1 MVSHARKP
9 SKERQRE
16 IILAVLRI
24 IGERGV
30 SSLTAAAIATEIG
43 VTSGALFRHYESLDE
58 IYRAVLHYA
67 KTTIETTFPDD
78 ALPPIERLFT
88 FTRNRVQLLGASPG
102 LAWLMR
108 SEQADGVFPSDAVS
122 ILWDI
127 TRRSREF
134 IQHALLEGVED
145 GTIRDDIDSD
155 VLLLL
160 ITGTMHALIG
170 IPGIRQTA
178 EGAQASLP
186 ARVLLA
192 LEQLLRGPH

>member
-67 KTTIETTFPDD
+67 KTTIETTFPDV

-108 SEQADGVFPSDAVS
+108 SEQADGVFPSDAVA

-178 EGAQASLP
+178 EGAQANLP
-186 ARVLLA
+186 SRVLLA

>member
-67 KTTIETTFPDD
+67 KTTIETTFPDV

-108 SEQADGVFPSDAVS
+108 SEQADGVFPSDAVA

-160 ITGTMHALIG
+160 IMGTMHALIG

-178 EGAQASLP
+178 EGAQANLP
-186 ARVLLA
+186 SRVLLA
-192 LEQLLRGPH
+192 LEQLLRGPQ